1 MAKSSRGKSKKAPTL
16 SGILLVVIVLAVYF
30 FGGGG
35 DGDASIPSVTL
46 DEIPEF
52 TDSPYVVI
60 EDNIPEFD
68 PNYIVDTSFE
78 QYSELDDLGRC
89 GTVIANIGTDLMP
102 TEERGDIGHIKPTG
116 WQSVKYDFV
125 DGKSL
130 YNRCHLIGWQLSGEN
145 DNRQNLITGTRYMN
159 VDGML
164 PFENM
169 IADYVKETDNHVLY
183 RVTPIFVEDE
193 LVARGVRMEAYSIED
208 KGDGICFDVYA
219 FNVQPGV
226 TIDYET
232 GDNWES

>member
-46 DEIPEF
+46 DEIPEY

-89 GTVIANIGTDLMP
+89 GTVIANIGTDLMCCN
-102 TEERGDIGHIKPTG
+102 TLIKSFSAGTHRKIITFDSFG
-116 WQSVKYDFV
+116 RAGQMISARHQV
-125 DGKSL
+125 
-130 YNRCHLIGWQLSGEN
+130 YNKTAKHQYFLHKISP
-145 DNRQNLITGTRYMN
+145 QN
-159 VDGML
+159 
-164 PFENM
+164 
-169 IADYVKETDNHVLY
+169 
-183 RVTPIFVEDE
+183 
-193 LVARGVRMEAYSIED
+193 S
-208 KGDGICFDVYA
+208 C
-219 FNVQPGV
+219 
-226 TIDYET
+226 
-232 GDNWES
+232 